1 MDKHLHNLDD
11 IFNQAHQ
18 GMEEEP
24 SAAVWDKLNYE
35 LDKKNAEDYRRG
47 FIGWRRIA
55 ILLVLLLSG
64 LILSEMDIIQS
75 GIHKNDNSQTGNN
88 SQKGNTLSPDTNN
101 ADSGYTDKS
110 KDVVTG
116 DNEPGGQETVNNP
129 QSQLPVKSIEKESKN
144 FIPQKSYNKNN
155 NIFEN
160 NVAEKKQQLT
170 KEQVA
175 DNSTIKIAK
184 NTLTKNKKLTNN
196 VGVEIQKGDIDIND
210 ESSSLSQV
218 KLTPEMRL
226 PVNRL
231 TVSSLLINE
240 KKPLTIKPP
249 VFAINTAPSQNKPD
263 GKKKFKPYWSLTAYA
278 ANDWAHYTLDN
289 DVQDNNGQPDN
300 DKDEIDSR
308 EKHEPSV
315 SAGLMATW
323 QFSKTFALKT
333 GVSYSNTAIGIE
345 PQKMYAVQSPDR
357 GIAYK
362 YITSS
367 GYSYIKPGF
376 GSPPAVGDS
385 LIAANAQHNLQTVS
399 LPVMLQYKI
408 EKKKFAILPSA
419 GIAANFI
426 TGANVRTEV
435 EDAFNRENVTIDRL
449 KGLKSF
455 YFSFLADASMQYKLN
470 NRLAFNIMPQVKYA
484 LSSITKGNVVKT
496 YPNSFGLGFGITY
509 KF

>member
-196 VGVEIQKGDIDIND
+196 VGVEIQKNDIDIND
-210 ESSSLSQV
+210 ESSSLSQI

-263 GKKKFKPYWSLTAYA
+263 GKK
-278 ANDWAHYTLDN
+278 
-289 DVQDNNGQPDN
+289 
-300 DKDEIDSR
+300 EIQALL
-308 EKHEPSV
+308 EP
-315 SAGLMATW
+315 
-323 QFSKTFALKT
+323 
-333 GVSYSNTAIGIE
+333 
-345 PQKMYAVQSPDR
+345 
-357 GIAYK
+357 
-362 YITSS
+362 
-367 GYSYIKPGF
+367 
-376 GSPPAVGDS
+376 DS
-385 LIAANAQHNLQTVS
+385 LCC
-399 LPVMLQYKI
+399 
-408 EKKKFAILPSA
+408 
-419 GIAANFI
+419 
-426 TGANVRTEV
+426 
-435 EDAFNRENVTIDRL
+435 
-449 KGLKSF
+449 
-455 YFSFLADASMQYKLN
+455 
-470 NRLAFNIMPQVKYA
+470 
-484 LSSITKGNVVKT
+484 
-496 YPNSFGLGFGITY
+496 
-509 KF
+509 